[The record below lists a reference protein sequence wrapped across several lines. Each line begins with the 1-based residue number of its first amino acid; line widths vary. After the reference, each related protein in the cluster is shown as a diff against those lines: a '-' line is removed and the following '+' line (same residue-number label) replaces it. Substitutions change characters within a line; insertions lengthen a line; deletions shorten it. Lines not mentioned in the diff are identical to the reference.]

1 MAQTVVG
8 IFNSASEAQN
18 AKQQLISNGFTDMNV
33 DIASGNTSDYIN
45 RTDDDREN
53 ESGIARF
60 FRNLFGGD
68 DKESERYTKVA
79 ERGCVVTV
87 HAMDEEEAERAADLL
102 DDYGA
107 VDVDENYRKYSSN
120 DSGSSWGTGPG
131 AGTRSEPV
139 VAGTPMGDT
148 YVDTDRT
155 TSGIVSDRTL
165 DTDNTRSG
173 GIFDDGSTT
182 RSGIDRDRDG
192 DIFDNDKDRGIF
204 NRDSDRDRNYK
215 EEESRKIPI
224 IEENLNI
231 GKREIETGGVRLR
244 SRIVEKPV
252 EEHLRL
258 REEHVRVERNAVDR
272 DASAADID
280 SFNEETIEMRERAE
294 VPVVSKEA
302 RIVEEVSLDK
312 EVEHRD
318 ETISDTV
325 RTTEVD
331 VEELEGEKRRRERN
345 V

>member
-1 MAQTVVG
+1 MAQTVIG

-33 DIASGNTSDYIN
+33 DIASGDTIDYTNRSDN
-45 RTDDDREN
+45 DREH

-68 DKESERYTKVA
+68 DNESERYTRVA
-79 ERGCVVTV
+79 EHGCVVTV

-107 VDVDENYRKYSSN
+107 VDVDENYRKYTSN
-120 DSGSSWGTGPG
+120 DSSSSWGTNPG
-131 AGTRSEPV
+131 TGNRSEPV

-148 YVDTDRT
+148 YVDTDQT
-155 TSGIVSDRTL
+155 TSGMVNDRTL
-165 DTDNTRSG
+165 DRDTNRSG

-182 RSGIDRDRDG
+182 RTDSDRDRDG
-192 DIFDNDKDRGIF
+192 RLF
-204 NRDSDRDRNYK
+204 NRDSDRNREYSDD
-215 EEESRKIPI
+215 ESRKIPI
-224 IEENLNI
+224 IEETLNV

-258 REEHVRVERNAVDR
+258 REEHVRVERNSVDR
-272 DASAADID
+272 NATASDID
-280 SFNEETIEMRERAE
+280 SFNEETVEMRERAE

-302 RIVEEVSLDK
+302 HIVEEVSLDK
-312 EVEHRD
+312 QVDHRD
-318 ETISDTV
+318 ETINETV
-325 RTTEVD
+325 RSTEVD
-331 VEELEGEKRRRERN
+331 IEELEGERRKRDLDA
-345 V
+345 